1 MESAYDVVVVGSGF
15 GGGVTACRM
24 AERGLRVC
32 VLERGRRFTAGD
44 YPDRPEQAP
53 LAFWHPFLNPGG
65 MFDLRMMKD
74 LTVLTR
80 QASEAVRWCMRTF
93 S

>member
-1 MESAYDVVVVGSGF
+1 
-15 GGGVTACRM
+15 
-24 AERGLRVC
+24 